1 MSEPP
6 SSSEPRRSLL
16 ERLSALLLR
25 APEDREQLL
34 DLLREAHDRDLLDA
48 DALTMIE
55 GVLQVSELAA
65 RDIMVPL
72 GKMDVIDIDQPCSE
86 FLPRVIATAHSY
98 FPVIESARDNVIGIL
113 HAKDLLQLFAPD
125 PPELRALMR
134 PPVFIPESKRL
145 NVLLRDFRV
154 EHNQIAIVVDEYGGV
169 AGLVTSEDLL
179 GQIVGDIEDESGPER
194 ENGREARLR
203 QCPDERRRREPR
215 TPA

>member
-34 DLLREAHDRDLLDA
+34 GLLREAHDRDLLDA
-48 DALTMIE
+48 DALAMIE

-72 GKMDVIDIDQPCSE
+72 GKMDVIDVGQPCSE
-86 FLPRVIATAHSY
+86 FLPRVIATARSY

-113 HAKDLLQLFAPD
+113 HAKDLLRLFAPD
-125 PPELRALMR
+125 PPELRALIR
-134 PPVFIPESKRL
+134 PAVFIPESKRL

-154 EHNQIAIVVDEYGGV
+154 ERNRIAIVVDEYGGV
-169 AGLVTSEDLL
+169 AGLVTTEDLL
-179 GQIVGDIEDESGPER
+179 GQIVGDLEDESGIER

-203 QCPDERRRREPR
+203 QCPDEGHRREPR
-215 TPA
+215 APA